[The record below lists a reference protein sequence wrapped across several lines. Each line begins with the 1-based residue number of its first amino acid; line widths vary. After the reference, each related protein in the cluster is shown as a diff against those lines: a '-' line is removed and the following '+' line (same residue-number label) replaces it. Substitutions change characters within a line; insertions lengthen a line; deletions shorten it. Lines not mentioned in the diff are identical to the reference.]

1 MGLERKIYFDNAATT
16 PIRKEVQEAMCE
28 ALSFY
33 GNPSSTHL
41 FGRTSKALIEKSRK
55 NIAKELGA
63 TSAEIIFTSGGT
75 EAINMILK
83 GAVCALGIT
92 QIITSPTEHHAVLHT
107 TQSIEDEYGIRV
119 SFVKLTPKGTP
130 DLNHLEKLLSEF
142 PSDEKVLVSLMQV
155 NNEIGNILPIERVGN
170 ICRKYK
176 AYFHCDT
183 VQSIGHFTFDL
194 SRIPVDFIT
203 ASAHKFYGPKGV
215 GFAYIR
221 KGINVKPLIFGGE
234 QERGKRAGTECIHNI
249 VGMEK
254 AFLLAY
260 QNLDKE
266 LTYIRDLKYY
276 FIQKIKKELPQV
288 RFNGQSGSLNEST
301 YTIVNISLP
310 VPEKKADIALLFF
323 DIRGIAVSR
332 GSACQSGSVQSSHV
346 LRAIL
351 PEEQWYEAHLRFSFS
366 IFNTKEE
373 IDYSIEVLKEF
384 LQD

>member
-1 MGLERKIYFDNAATT
+1 
-16 PIRKEVQEAMCE
+16 
-28 ALSFY
+28 
-33 GNPSSTHL
+33 
-41 FGRTSKALIEKSRK
+41 
-55 NIAKELGA
+55 
-63 TSAEIIFTSGGT
+63 
-75 EAINMILK
+75 
-83 GAVCALGIT
+83 
-92 QIITSPTEHHAVLHT
+92 
-107 TQSIEDEYGIRV
+107 
-119 SFVKLTPKGTP
+119 
-130 DLNHLEKLLSEF
+130 
-142 PSDEKVLVSLMQV
+142 
-155 NNEIGNILPIERVGN
+155 
-170 ICRKYK
+170 
-176 AYFHCDT
+176 
-183 VQSIGHFTFDL
+183 
-194 SRIPVDFIT
+194 
-203 ASAHKFYGPKGV
+203 
-215 GFAYIR
+215 
-221 KGINVKPLIFGGE
+221 
-234 QERGKRAGTECIHNI
+234 
-249 VGMEK
+249 MEK

-310 VPEKKADIALLFF
+310 VPEKKADIALLFL

>member
-1 MGLERKIYFDNAATT
+1 MSTEKKVYFDNAATT
-16 PIRKEVQEAMCE
+16 PMRPEVKEAMI
-28 ALSFY
+28 ASFASF
-33 GNPSSTHL
+33 GNPSSIHS
-41 FGRTSKALIEKSRK
+41 FGRASKVLIEKARK
-55 NIAKELGA
+55 NIAKELGVTA
-63 TSAEIIFTSGGT
+63 SEIIFTSGGT

-83 GAVCALGIT
+83 GAVRDLGIT

-107 TQSIEDEYGIRV
+107 LQSIENEYGIQV
-119 SFVKLTPKGTP
+119 SMVKLEPNGTP
-130 DLNHLEKLLSEF
+130 DIEDLNKLLSQF
-142 PSDEKVLVSLMQV
+142 LSDEKILVSLMHV
-155 NNEIGNILPIERVGN
+155 NNEVGNILPMAKVAE
-170 ICRKYK
+170 ICKKYK

-310 VPEKKADIALLFF
+310 VPEKKADIALLFL